1 MSGMSPT
8 RIALAGSVCLLCL
21 LARPTAS
28 AAAKPTAPAA
38 ARADTGFVLLRTDSG
53 YADAMALADVL
64 QRAGIRIALVGR
76 SKFAGFL
83 DQGRAASFDT
93 DHGRFAV
100 LFFHDPDGAE
110 RVHWDVERRGKA
122 YRYTF
127 HWSEAGRARTYRE
140 DFGGPQLFL
149 GSGPWF
155 LITWS
160 DSTYDALKDALTL
173 PSPGIG

>member
-8 RIALAGSVCLLCL
+8 RIALVGSVCLLCL
-21 LARPTAS
+21 LARPTAP
-28 AAAKPTAPAA
+28 AAAKPRTPRVA
-38 ARADTGFVLLRTDSG
+38 ADTSFVLAPTDSG

-100 LFFHDPDGAE
+100 LFFHEPDGAE
-110 RVHWDVERRGKA
+110 RVHWNVEKHAKA

-127 HWSEAGRARTYRE
+127 HWSEAGRPRVYHE
-140 DFGGPQLFL
+140 DFDAPQRFL

-173 PSPGIG
+173 PNPGVG